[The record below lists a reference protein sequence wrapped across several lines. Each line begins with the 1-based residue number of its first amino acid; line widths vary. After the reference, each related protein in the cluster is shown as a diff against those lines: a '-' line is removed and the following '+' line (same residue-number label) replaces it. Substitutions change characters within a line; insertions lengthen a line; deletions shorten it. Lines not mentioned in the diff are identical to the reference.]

1 MAHVVLTGGHHF
13 DETAS
18 DLRGDHD
25 SMFIEKVVLE
35 AATKHIATNNQ
46 LTSFQ
51 ALEWGEIPKL
61 VLIKRRYVYTARN
74 IDTF

>member
-1 MAHVVLTGGHHF
+1 
-13 DETAS
+13 
-18 DLRGDHD
+18 
-25 SMFIEKVVLE
+25 MFVEKVVLE
-35 AATKHIATNNQ
+35 AATKHIAANNQ

-61 VLIKRRYVYTARN
+61 VLIKRRHIDTTRN